1 MNSGR
6 LWQTKMRLFWK
17 EGAFLIVESV
27 AYHPVIEIL
36 KSNFD
41 IHEGEGDQ
49 EIREKV
55 KKGLRLMGVDETS
68 TLPYILELLSAK
80 DSGIDQIS
88 MSPEAKKD
96 RIIEACKKIVFKG
109 SEIRPLL

>member
-1 MNSGR
+1 M
-6 LWQTKMRLFWK
+6 
-17 EGAFLIVESV
+17 ID
-27 AYHPVIEIL
+27 IL

-41 IHEGEGDQ
+41 IQEGEGDS

-55 KKGLRLMGVDETS
+55 KKGLKIIGVDEPS
-68 TLPYILELLSAK
+68 ILPYLLELLSVK

-96 RIIEACKKIVFKG
+96 RIIEAIKQIVLKG
-109 SEIRPLL
+109 SEFGP

>member
-1 MNSGR
+1 M
-6 LWQTKMRLFWK
+6 
-17 EGAFLIVESV
+17 ID
-27 AYHPVIEIL
+27 IL

-41 IHEGEGDQ
+41 IQEGEGDQ

-55 KKGLRLMGVDETS
+55 KKGLELIGVDESS
-68 TLPYILELLSAK
+68 TLPYLLELLSVK

-96 RIIEACKKIVFKG
+96 RIIEAIKRIVLKG
-109 SEIRPLL
+109 SEMTTSDHSL